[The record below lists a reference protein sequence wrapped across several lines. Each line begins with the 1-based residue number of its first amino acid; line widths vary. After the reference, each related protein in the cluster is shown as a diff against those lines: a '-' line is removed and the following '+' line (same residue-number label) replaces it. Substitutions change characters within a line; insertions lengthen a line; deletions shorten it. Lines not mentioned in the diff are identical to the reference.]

1 MSRLTADDLRGRGY
15 SVEVAEDGYRAI
27 ELVERLHPAAALVH
41 SSASGPSS
49 EELIRRIKLAD
60 PDCHVVLTVAETSA
74 ETDVEHLRAGA
85 DAILLGEPDA
95 GFLVWTLSRLAEGG
109 LVLAPS
115 VARALGQPLADAVT
129 QRTEWARQLSE
140 RTRQAEE
147 LARAKGD
154 FLGNVSHEL
163 RTPLTIIKGVAATLR
178 MSGPESNDEM
188 LGQVEKAADKLIL
201 MIESIL
207 THASMER
214 GEYSL
219 NFRRSDLTL
228 PIRDAVDDAASGYPH
243 VTVEMFI
250 PEHMPV
256 VADARAI
263 RGVVRQLVDNACRY
277 SEAGGVVSVRARIAE
292 EGITLHV
299 TDRGAGVNRDKIQA
313 ALDEAFSPGEAIMTK
328 ERAGLGLGLNLS
340 RNLVA
345 LHGGILWHEPLPGGG
360 SRVSFTIPPDGPHPS
375 PADADPGLPAEHVPA
390 AQADAPLHHS

>member
-1 MSRLTADDLRGRGY
+1 MSEHRLVVCGMSRPTADDLRGRGY
-15 SVEVAEDGYRAI
+15 TLEVAEDGYRTV

-41 SSASGPSS
+41 SETSGLSSA
-49 EELIRRIKLAD
+49 ELVRRIKLAD
-60 PDCHVVLTVAETSA
+60 PDCHVVLTVPQTSA
-74 ETDVEHLRAGA
+74 EQDVEHLRAGA

-95 GFLVWTLSRLAEGG
+95 GFLAWTLSRLAEGG
-109 LVLAPS
+109 LVLAPP

-147 LARAKGD
+147 LARAKTD

-178 MSGPESNDEM
+178 SSGPEENQAM
-188 LGQVEKAADKLIL
+188 LGQVEQAADKLIL

-219 NFRRSDLTL
+219 NFRRSDLAL
-228 PIRDAVDDAASGYPH
+228 PIREAVDDAGSGYPH
-243 VTVEMFI
+243 VTVEMFV
-250 PEHMPV
+250 PEHIPV
-256 VADARAI
+256 VADSRAI

-277 SEAGGVVSVRARIAE
+277 SEAGGVVSVRARSGE
-292 EGITLHV
+292 EGVTLHV
-299 TDRGAGVNRDKIQA
+299 TDRGTGVNRDKIQA
-313 ALDEAFSPGEAIMTK
+313 ALDNAFSPGEAIMTK

-340 RNLVA
+340 RNLIA

-360 SRVSFTIPPDGPHPS
+360 SRVSFTIPPNGPTPS
-375 PADADPGLPAEHVPA
+375 PIDEPAHDAVSH
-390 AQADAPLHHS
+390 

>member
-1 MSRLTADDLRGRGY
+1 VD
-15 SVEVAEDGYRAI
+15 
-27 ELVERLHPAAALVH
+27 
-41 SSASGPSS
+41 
-49 EELIRRIKLAD
+49 
-60 PDCHVVLTVAETSA
+60 
-74 ETDVEHLRAGA
+74 
-85 DAILLGEPDA
+85 
-95 GFLVWTLSRLAEGG
+95 
-109 LVLAPS
+109 
-115 VARALGQPLADAVT
+115 RALGQPLADAVT

-147 LARAKGD
+147 LARAKTD

-178 MSGPESNDEM
+178 SSGPEENQSM

-219 NFRRSDLTL
+219 NFRRSDLAL

-243 VTVEMFI
+243 VTVEMFV

-256 VADARAI
+256 VADSRAI

-277 SEAGGVVSVRARIAE
+277 SEAGGVVSVRARSGE

-313 ALDEAFSPGEAIMTK
+313 ALD
-328 ERAGLGLGLNLS
+328 
-340 RNLVA
+340 
-345 LHGGILWHEPLPGGG
+345 
-360 SRVSFTIPPDGPHPS
+360 
-375 PADADPGLPAEHVPA
+375 
-390 AQADAPLHHS
+390 